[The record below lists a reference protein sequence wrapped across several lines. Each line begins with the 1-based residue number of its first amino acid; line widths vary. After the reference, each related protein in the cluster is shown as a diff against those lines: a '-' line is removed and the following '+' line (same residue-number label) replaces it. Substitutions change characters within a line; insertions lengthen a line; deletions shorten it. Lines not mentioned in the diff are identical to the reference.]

1 MKKVI
6 LLVPAA
12 LCLAFTIPVQGHS
25 NAGRMAEEPDTVVVV
40 DSAMTD
46 SIDDDYFEDSD
57 WAGSDVPDDSVAVDS
72 LDEGFCSYNDE
83 LLKTPTIRCK
93 TLLMPMQAQR
103 LVPRSSLLM
112 PTRMV
117 KCERARDIA
126 S

>member
-1 MKKVI
+1 MLCIFAAHTNIYTTVMKKVI

-57 WAGSDVPDDSVAVDS
+57 WAGGDVPDDSVAVDS
-72 LDEGFCSYNDE
+72 ASSP
-83 LLKTPTIRCK
+83 K
-93 TLLMPMQAQR
+93 
-103 LVPRSSLLM
+103 LV
-112 PTRMV
+112 
-117 KCERARDIA
+117 
-126 S
+126 

>member
-57 WAGSDVPDDSVAVDS
+57 WAGGDVPDD
-72 LDEGFCSYNDE
+72 
-83 LLKTPTIRCK
+83 
-93 TLLMPMQAQR
+93 
-103 LVPRSSLLM
+103 
-112 PTRMV
+112 
-117 KCERARDIA
+117 
-126 S
+126 